1 MHIWQTRECEF
12 RIYSIIKPT
21 LKSIINAE
29 HRTVSGLGDSNSC
42 RRRALKD
49 IQSFEVSLWN
59 RWLFFQEDEEGSDYS
74 LNSDEMTIERLGT
87 RCICIGV
94 TSNCLVGSSLYFYFM
109 TFSRMQKMSLMY
121 IVIHMRRQIIL
132 NILETMDTAEPV
144 PFLPESYFLFP
155 RHWSS
160 FSQQYIIMYIR
171 NA

>member
-1 MHIWQTRECEF
+1 MRSIELFQDWGLEQLSTPCPQGYTIIW
-12 RIYSIIKPT
+12 
-21 LKSIINAE
+21 
-29 HRTVSGLGDSNSC
+29 
-42 RRRALKD
+42 
-49 IQSFEVSLWN
+49 SFPVGN

-171 NA
+171 KA